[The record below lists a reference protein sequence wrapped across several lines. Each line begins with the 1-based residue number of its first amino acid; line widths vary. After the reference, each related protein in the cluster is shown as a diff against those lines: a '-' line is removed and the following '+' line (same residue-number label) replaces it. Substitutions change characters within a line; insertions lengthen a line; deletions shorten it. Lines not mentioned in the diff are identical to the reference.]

1 MSSSSAS
8 GNIYGRKLLPVLPP
22 CVGAV
27 EQFNAAIEEVSGDEQ
42 QRLELLIQ
50 QAPEQHETL
59 QPGIM
64 IDINL
69 SVLVCIKP

>member
-1 MSSSSAS
+1 MPVPWDNSMQLLKKSPAMSSS
-8 GNIYGRKLLPVLPP
+8 
-22 CVGAV
+22 
-27 EQFNAAIEEVSGDEQ
+27 D
-42 QRLELLIQ
+42 RLELLIQ

>member
-1 MSSSSAS
+1 MDVNYCQCCRHVSVPWNNSMQLLKKSPAMSSS
-8 GNIYGRKLLPVLPP
+8 
-22 CVGAV
+22 
-27 EQFNAAIEEVSGDEQ
+27 D
-42 QRLELLIQ
+42 RLELLIQ